1 MIQHDFKH
9 AQLTK

>member
-1 MIQHDFKH
+1 MVQHDFKH